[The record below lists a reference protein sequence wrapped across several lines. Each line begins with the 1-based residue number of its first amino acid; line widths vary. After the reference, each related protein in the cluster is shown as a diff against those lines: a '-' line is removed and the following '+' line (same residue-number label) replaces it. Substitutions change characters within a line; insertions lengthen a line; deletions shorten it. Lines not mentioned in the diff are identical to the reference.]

1 MGTISNF
8 VQNVKF
14 SAGQAI
20 SSITDKAQSVFE
32 SIVGTVSAAFDGLV
46 TGDVVGIDATQVPQM
61 KQAISSYVE
70 ELKGHLDQMKTNAK
84 TDDAFKG
91 EYATAITEFVAA
103 VNECC
108 YAVISQLL
116 AFNDVLDEVQ
126 AKYAEKDANMAKDI
140 TGQADELRSSYQAYS
155 GPNN

>member
-70 ELKGHLDQMKTNAK
+70 EL
-84 TDDAFKG
+84 
-91 EYATAITEFVAA
+91 
-103 VNECC
+103 
-108 YAVISQLL
+108 
-116 AFNDVLDEVQ
+116 
-126 AKYAEKDANMAKDI
+126 
-140 TGQADELRSSYQAYS
+140 
-155 GPNN
+155 